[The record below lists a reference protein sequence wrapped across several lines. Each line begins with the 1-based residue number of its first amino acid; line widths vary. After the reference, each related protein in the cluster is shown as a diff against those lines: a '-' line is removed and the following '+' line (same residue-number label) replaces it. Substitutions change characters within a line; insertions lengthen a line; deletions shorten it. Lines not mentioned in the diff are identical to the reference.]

1 MLRRLRAL
9 GGGGVVRLDLQAPVA
24 LLTLDHPERSNALSG
39 TMLAGLAEAVDRLE
53 AWEDGI
59 GLILRGAGLRCFCA
73 GADLGLVGAG
83 LDTPELAEGM
93 AELMHELTAR
103 LRGLPLISVAA
114 IEGAAVGGGAELCTA
129 TDFRVM
135 SSEAH
140 IRFVHARLG
149 LSPGWGGGGRL
160 VEIVGRQGALRLLA
174 GARRVNAWQAQ
185 DLGLV
190 DRICPPG
197 EAEST
202 ARQLLNRYER
212 LPRPS
217 VRAAKALVARPEDE
231 LAIFLDLWGGE
242 EMRAAIRGGE
252 G

>member
-1 MLRRLRAL
+1 M
-9 GGGGVVRLDLQAPVA
+9 RLDLLAPVA

-39 TMLAGLAEAVDRLE
+39 TMLGELADAVDRLE

-73 GADLGLVGAG
+73 GADLGLVHAG
-83 LDTPELAEGM
+83 LGTPGMAEGM
-93 AELMHELTAR
+93 AELMHGLTAR

-129 TDFRVM
+129 ADFRVM

-149 LSPGWGGGGRL
+149 LSPGWGGGARL
-160 VEIVGRQGALRLLA
+160 VEIVGRRAALRLLA
-174 GARRVNAWQAQ
+174 GAGRVNARQAQ

-202 ARQLLNRYER
+202 AREILNRYER
-212 LPRPS
+212 LPRTS
-217 VRAAKALVARPEDE
+217 VRAAKALVAHPEDE
-231 LAIFLDLWGGE
+231 LAIFVDLWGGDA
-242 EMRAAIRGGE
+242 MREAIRGDAG
-252 G
+252 